1 MVKVNYHTFETLE
14 QYKKDHQQRADKL
27 AEYRK
32 AKIEAQ
38 AKVTELQAKYEKTFT
53 DAAKEG
59 REVVKELDEI
69 HSEMVKASQM
79 VERATKDYELAGAA
93 IEHSKIDT
101 VALVEEFNKEFTPKV
116 NKEIQDIIEPKLLLA
131 RDLIFSAIADYKAH
145 EELYE
150 DTRKE
155 VRQISDL
162 NKETGKTKHFMGV
175 ASPGKSI
182 NILGKTGA
190 RDAVKQLLHDIQ
202 SYFNGYGVDEFDYI
216 EKAPKITSK
225 KVGK

>member
-14 QYKKDHQQRADKL
+14 QYKQDHQQRADKL
-27 AEYRK
+27 SEYQQAVTNAK
-32 AKIEAQ
+32 ARLS
-38 AKVTELQAKYEKTFT
+38 ELQTKYEKTFT

-59 REVVKELDEI
+59 REVTKELDEI
-69 HSEMVKASQM
+69 HSEIVKVNEL
-79 VERATKDYELAGAA
+79 VERATRDYKLAGAA
-93 IEHSKIDT
+93 IEYSKIDT

-116 NKEIQDIIEPKLLLA
+116 NKEIQDTIEPKLLLA
-131 RDLIFSAIADYKAH
+131 RDLIFSAIKDYKAH
-145 EELYE
+145 EDIYE

-155 VRQISDL
+155 VKRISDL

-190 RDAVKQLLHDIQ
+190 RDAVRHLLHDIQ
-202 SYFNGYGVDEFDYI
+202 SYFNGYSVDEFEYI
-216 EKAPKITSK
+216 EKAPKISSK
-225 KVGK
+225 RGDK